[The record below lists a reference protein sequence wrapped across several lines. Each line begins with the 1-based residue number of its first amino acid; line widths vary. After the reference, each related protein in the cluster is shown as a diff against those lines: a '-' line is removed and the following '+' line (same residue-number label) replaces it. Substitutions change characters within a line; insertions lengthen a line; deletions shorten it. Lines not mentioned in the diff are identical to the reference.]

1 MHLFGSHD
9 ANVGSTERWLSIA
22 GGAALI
28 LRGMARPSMT
38 NALLG
43 LAGVAL
49 VQRGVS
55 GHCPA
60 YEALGFDTS
69 DRDSHHRSAAQ
80 RDRRAGG
87 RRSIR
92 ADIDSDS
99 EDSFPAS
106 DPPSWTPTSS
116 LGSPE
121 GRLQH

>member
-1 MHLFGSHD
+1 MRHPGPK
-9 ANVGSTERWLSIA
+9 NVGTTERWLSIL

-28 LRGMARPSMT
+28 MRGMRHPSMT

-43 LAGVAL
+43 LGGVGL
-49 VQRGVS
+49 VYRGAT

-60 YEALGFDTS
+60 YEALGI
-69 DRDSHHRSAAQ
+69 DRG
-80 RDRRAGG
+80 DRTEARLLRPPTLEGRG

-92 ADIDSDS
+92 DEIEKAS

-116 LGSPE
+116 LGGPST
-121 GRLQH
+121 RH

>member
-1 MHLFGSHD
+1 MLLSGPK
-9 ANVGSTERWLSIA
+9 NIGTIERWLSIL

-28 LRGMARPSMT
+28 LRGMNRPSMT

-43 LAGVAL
+43 LGGVAL
-49 VQRGVS
+49 VNRGVT

-60 YEALGFDTS
+60 YEALGVDHS
-69 DRDSHHRSAAQ
+69 DGAEAARQ
-80 RDRRAGG
+80 RPPTLEGRG

-92 ADIDSDS
+92 DEIEKAS

-116 LGSPE
+116 LGGPST
-121 GRLQH
+121 RH